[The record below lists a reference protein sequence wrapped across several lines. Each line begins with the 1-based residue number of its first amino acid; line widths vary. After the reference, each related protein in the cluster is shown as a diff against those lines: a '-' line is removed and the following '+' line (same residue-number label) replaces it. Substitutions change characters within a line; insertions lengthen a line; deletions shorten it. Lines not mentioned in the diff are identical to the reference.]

1 MKMKSHLVPI
11 LIAIVGS
18 SWIPPVSAGD
28 SENSAEEDRER
39 TAVAGETCR
48 TVSKVPIDLVE
59 IERRRVIPAADRY
72 LRERPVVIT
81 EFQCARSEGGANDY
95 YSEGDYWWPNPDTP
109 DGLPYVRRDGETN
122 PELFYE
128 HREALV
134 RLSIHVPTL
143 VVAHKL
149 AGKRE
154 YAEHAVA
161 YLRAFFLDEATR
173 MNPHLLYGQAIP
185 GRVSGRGIG
194 IIDTL
199 HLVEVAM
206 AIGTLE
212 RSEAIPPRDLAGLK
226 DWFRTY
232 LTWMT
237 THQYG
242 IAERDHGNNHSTAW
256 LLQVAAFAEF
266 VGDDELIA
274 ECRWRFKE
282 VLLPNLMKGD
292 GSFPRELSRTKPYG
306 YSIFHLDLFAGLAQF
321 LSTPE
326 DDLWTYRSP
335 TGRTMRKGLAF
346 LYPYLADKSSWPY
359 RHDVMYWDDWPVR
372 QAALLFGGLAF
383 DQPEYLELWKSLD
396 GDPVVFEVIRNMPIR
411 QPLLWVDLP

>member
-1 MKMKSHLVPI
+1 MKSHLLPVW
-11 LIAIVGS
+11 IAIVTTP
-18 SWIPPVSAGD
+18 WIPPVSAGD
-28 SENSAEEDRER
+28 SENSAREERER
-39 TAVAGETCR
+39 TAVAGETGR
-48 TVSKVPIDLVE
+48 AVSKPPIDLVE

-72 LRERPVVIT
+72 RQERPAVLT
-81 EFQCARSEGGANDY
+81 EFHCPRSEGGPNDY

-109 DGLPYVRRDGETN
+109 DGLPYIRRDGRTN

-149 AGKRE
+149 TDQRE

-161 YLRAFFLDEATR
+161 YLRAFFLDGATR

-212 RSEAIPPRDLAGLK
+212 RAEAIPPEELAGLK

-237 THQYG
+237 THEYG
-242 IAERDHGNNHSTAW
+242 IAERDHGNNHSSAW

-266 VGDDELIA
+266 VEDDELIA
-274 ECRWRFKE
+274 ECRRRFKE
-282 VLLPNLMKGD
+282 VLLPNLMSED
-292 GSFPRELSRTKPYG
+292 GRFPRELRRTKPYA
-306 YSIFHLDLFAGLAQF
+306 YSIFHLDLFAGLAQL

-326 DDLWTYRSP
+326 DDLWTYRTP
-335 TGRTMRKGLAF
+335 TGRTMRKGLEF
-346 LYPYLADKSSWPY
+346 LYPYLADKSSWPF

-372 QAALLFGGLAF
+372 QASLLFGGLAF
-383 DQPEYLELWKSLD
+383 NKPAYLELWKSLD